1 MKKQMFINKSG
12 IREGKCVAGIKKP
25 KKPKSPK
32 KVKLP
37 KEAIRH
43 LSDRDAR
50 KIAKRVS
57 KQDKK
62 RKKAQNRQTNLALGI
77 TAVCVCVVSSV
88 LDVIAARKNNK
99 KM

>member
-50 KIAKRVS
+50 KIAKRVN

-62 RKKAQNRQTNLALGI
+62 RKKAQNRQMNLALGI